1 MAAQVA
7 RLKESEG
14 VNYES
19 YSELTGPLT
28 EPLTGKHTAYRVQ
41 FRKIHRTKREWLTV
55 RLLVTVLVVLDVRF
69 MTWLLEPD
77 HYPVLQGPMWLN
89 VLKLFMMVGS
99 IGMQVFLLLNVFTV
113 CRACLAA
120 RDPIPV
126 NPPRGLRI
134 AFITTIVP
142 ASEPIAMARR
152 TLEAAR
158 QIRYDV
164 GLRGCFDVWLL
175 DEGNLKEIQEM
186 CAQIGVHHFSRR
198 DIGGLTLKQGV
209 FARKTKHGN
218 HNQWLWEHGN
228 EYDIV
233 MFVDTDH
240 VPLPN
245 MAERMLGYFRDPDV
259 AFVVGPQFYG
269 NQQDRVTRWA
279 ESAQYLFHAVIQRA
293 GNRYQ
298 CPMLVGTSAA
308 VRISALADIG
318 GYVDSI
324 TEDLATSARIHASR
338 NPRTGKKWRSIY
350 TPDLTAVGEGP
361 SSWTEF
367 FGQQTRWS
375 GGTYDALK
383 RQFIHFIF
391 RLRLGAMLHYSLML
405 TYYPSVAIGWIMGI
419 FVSACY
425 LGFGIASLHTPA
437 NWWLSYYTD
446 IATLQ
451 FILYWFMRRHNVSPH
466 EPEGSSGFSGMLV
479 SALTA
484 PVYARSF
491 VKTLLGMKLS
501 FNVTA
506 KGSSSKGDNL
516 WTFKYHLMWAV
527 PVAAILAT
535 SVIRHQYYPL
545 MMGWAVLILGICF
558 SPIIIWIYDSIRNP
572 QTDRPSV
579 PAEAQED
586 ATVEMPAVAPTPQGM

>member
-7 RLKESEG
+7 RLKEAERI
-14 VNYES
+14 NYES

-28 EPLTGKHTAYRVQ
+28 EPTTGKHRAYKVQ
-41 FRKIHRTKREWLTV
+41 FRRIHRTKREWLAV
-55 RLLVTVLVVLDVRF
+55 HLLVTVLVALDVRF
-69 MTWLLEPD
+69 MAWLLEPD
-77 HYPVLQGPMWLN
+77 HYPVLQGPVWLDG
-89 VLKLFMMVGS
+89 LKFFMMVGS

-142 ASEPIAMARR
+142 GSEPIAMARR

-175 DEGNLKEIQEM
+175 DEGNLKEIQVM
-186 CAQIGVHHFSRR
+186 CTQIGVRHFSRK
-198 DIGGLTLKQGV
+198 DIGGLQLKQGV

-269 NQQDRVTRWA
+269 NQEDRVTRWA

-383 RQFIHFIF
+383 RQFLHFVF
-391 RLRLGAMLHYSLML
+391 KLRPGAMLHYSLML

-451 FILYWFMRRHNVSPH
+451 FMLYWFMRRHNVSPH
-466 EPEGSSGFSGMLV
+466 EPEGSSGFTGMLI

-516 WTFKYHLMWAV
+516 WTFKYHLMWAA

-545 MMGWAVLILGICF
+545 MMGWAMLILCICF
-558 SPIIIWIYDSIRNP
+558 SPIIIWIYDSIRKP
-572 QTDRPSV
+572 QTYRSAV
-579 PAEAQED
+579 PAEVQED
-586 ATVEMPAVAPTPQGM
+586 ATVEMPAVVPTTQGM